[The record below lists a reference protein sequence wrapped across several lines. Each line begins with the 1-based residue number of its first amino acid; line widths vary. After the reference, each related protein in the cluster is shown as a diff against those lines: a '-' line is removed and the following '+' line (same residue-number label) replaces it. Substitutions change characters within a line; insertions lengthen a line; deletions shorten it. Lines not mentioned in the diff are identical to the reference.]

1 MCFCFVCFFFFS
13 SRRRHTSC
21 ALVTGVQTCALPIS
35 GGEVELAGAQSESM
49 EAVLD
54 GLRRAGVVVEE
65 VGGGLLVK
73 ADGGL
78 RGVNLSTAP
87 FPGFPTDMQAQF
99 MAMLALAEGASLL
112 SETIFENRYMP
123 VPELARMG
131 ADITVTG
138 RSALDRKSELQS
150 LMRNSYAV

>member
-1 MCFCFVCFFFFS
+1 MAGRIEAGS
-13 SRRRHTSC
+13 YAC
-21 ALVTGVQTCALPIS
+21 AAAIT

-87 FPGFPTDMQAQF
+87 FPDFPTDMPR
-99 MAMLALAEGASLL
+99 
-112 SETIFENRYMP
+112 SEAHT
-123 VPELARMG
+123 
-131 ADITVTG
+131 
-138 RSALDRKSELQS
+138 SELQS
-150 LMRNSYAV
+150 LMRISYAVLCLNTNTAHL

>member
-1 MCFCFVCFFFFS
+1 MLLFFFFKQKTAYEMRISDWS
-13 SRRRHTSC
+13 SDVCSSDLTIIENASREPEFIDRARCLVAMGAKIDGIGTERLTVQGVERLHGATYAVMADRIEAGSDAC
-21 ALVTGVQTCALPIS
+21 AAAIT

-87 FPGFPTDMQAQF
+87 
-99 MAMLALAEGASLL
+99 
-112 SETIFENRYMP
+112 
-123 VPELARMG
+123 
-131 ADITVTG
+131 
-138 RSALDRKSELQS
+138 
-150 LMRNSYAV
+150 

>member
-1 MCFCFVCFFFFS
+1 MAGRIEAGS
-13 SRRRHTSC
+13 YAC
-21 ALVTGVQTCALPIS
+21 AAAIT

-112 SETIFENRYMP
+112 SETIFGNRYFH
-123 VPELARMG
+123 VPKISRMG
-131 ADITVTG
+131 SNPTLPG
-138 RSALDRKSELQS
+138 RSAQ
-150 LMRNSYAV
+150 

>member
-1 MCFCFVCFFFFS
+1 MADRIEAGS
-13 SRRRHTSC
+13 YAC
-21 ALVTGVQTCALPIS
+21 AAAIT

-54 GLRRAGVVVEE
+54 GLRRAGVVVEV
-65 VGGGLLVK
+65 VGGGLLLK

-99 MAMLALAEGASLL
+99 MAMLALAEGASL
-112 SETIFENRYMP
+112 
-123 VPELARMG
+123 
-131 ADITVTG
+131 
-138 RSALDRKSELQS
+138 DRKRARL
-150 LMRNSYAV
+150 NSSHYCALSMPS